1 MSMATRTE
9 TQSPALHVA
18 DSHDLLIREQGAR
31 EQPDNITQC
40 PSLFTE
46 RRGRS
51 FLRSSPVRV
60 LQLRFVTN
68 PSRTSSSESEPPRF
82 QDPWRSPELE
92 DIDDVGRVHGD
103 VRVNDMVGPQV
114 HPGVTR
120 SQGQDRLDHAWAEVL
135 EH

>member
-1 MSMATRTE
+1 MSCPPCPAE
-9 TQSPALHVA
+9 NFPVWVCPLVPSPGGLF
-18 DSHDLLIREQGAR
+18 SY
-31 EQPDNITQC
+31 PY
-40 PSLFTE
+40 SLKCLEEGFSE
-46 RRGRS
+46 VRLCAFCS
-51 FLRSSPVRV
+51 FVR
-60 LQLRFVTN
+60 N

-103 VRVNDMVGPQV
+103 VRGNGMVGPQV

-120 SQGQDRLDHAWAEVL
+120 PQGQDRLDHARAEVL